1 MLEYCNNSLFC
12 GNFGKKDGFPEISLT
27 ETSAILYL
35 LSMLEVNTADFNK
48 RLIAAREA
56 TGTKAP
62 FDSQIYAIRIADAF
76 IKSKTDNK
84 SLFKMFIERL
94 DTLSDEEKGKIN
106 LDEYARTKIKN
117 AIAIYGSAGTG
128 KTSVVAKLISAMNP
142 DAKVFGTAM
151 FEPQRIKLQ
160 ESTGLDKTQIIDAE
174 ALLNSVLPDR
184 NKRDSNNYSVNATLV
199 DRAAVLKSGVT
210 LNLHSDLLT
219 RTFDPKNNNIVI
231 IDELTLFS
239 SLD

>member
-1 MLEYCNNSLFC
+1 LEYCNNSLFC

-48 RLIAAREA
+48 RLIAAREV

-84 SLFKMFIERL
+84 SLVKMFIERL

-160 ESTGLDKTQIIDAE
+160 ESTGLDETQIIDAE

-199 DRAAVLKSGVT
+199 DRAAVLRSGVT